1 MTLES
6 HLKEFEQT
14 NKQQLQDHIITIAK
28 HDALSEIEKEGNILR
43 QENDCI
49 LCF

>member
-14 NKQQLQDHIITIAK
+14 NKQLQNHITIAK
-28 HDALSEIEKEGNILR
+28 QDALSEIEKEGNILR
-43 QENDCI
+43 QEKR
-49 LCF
+49 

>member
-6 HLKEFEQT
+6 RLKEFEQT
-14 NKQQLQDHIITIAK
+14 NKQLQDHNITIAK
-28 HDALSEIEKEGNILR
+28 QDALSEIEKEGNILR
-43 QENDCI
+43 QEKDCI